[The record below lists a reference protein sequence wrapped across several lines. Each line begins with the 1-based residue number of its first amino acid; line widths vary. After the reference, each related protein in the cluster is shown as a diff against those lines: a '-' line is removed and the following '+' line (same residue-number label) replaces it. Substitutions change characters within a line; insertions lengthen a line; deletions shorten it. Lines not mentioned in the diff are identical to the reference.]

1 VKIIEIKPEEL
12 TSRIEAARAAG
23 DRVIVYDGLPMF
35 GVKKLLL
42 PIKEVLFEYDPKTG
56 EPEVPPDDYLARP
69 TVIAGVRP
77 CDARAAK
84 LLTSEMLRETPDP
97 YVAKRAQNTTL
108 LVVPCEEPIDEHCF
122 CELVGDSRSAV
133 GEPGAA
139 FTALRRPDKGLAKA
153 GDNCFSCGICF
164 MVCPTCGCF
173 SVSEEE
179 GGRRVRSWSGC
190 TLTDFTRIAPGRL
203 MEPTAESR
211 MAHRWK
217 RKYEEG
223 ARLCVGCGRCER
235 YCPAGNSMKAL
246 FEEASH
252 E

>member
-1 VKIIEIKPEEL
+1 MKLIEIKPGEL
-12 TSRIEAARAAG
+12 ARYIEVAKAAG
-23 DRVIVYDGLPMF
+23 DRVVVYDGLPMF

-42 PIKEVLFEYDPKTG
+42 PISEVLFQYDPVTG

-77 CDARAAK
+77 CDARAAL
-84 LLTSEMLRETPDP
+84 LLTGELLRETPDP
-97 YVAKRAQNTTL
+97 YVAKRAENTTL
-108 LVVPCEEPIDEHCF
+108 LVVPCEEPYDEHCF
-122 CELVGDSRSAV
+122 CELVGDSRTAM
-133 GEPGAA
+133 GEVAPAA
-139 FTALRRPDKGLAKA
+139 KGLRRPEKGLAEA

-173 SVSEEE
+173 SVSEGED
-179 GGRRVRSWSGC
+179 GRRVRSWNGC

-203 MEPTAESR
+203 MEPTPESR
-211 MAHRWK
+211 MAHRWR

-246 FEEASH
+246 YEEASH